1 MNLWDAAILLVI
13 ALCVA
18 LAFRRIRRGKCSGC
32 CCGDCEKCAIKP
44 EKDGK
49 KR

>member
-18 LAFRRIRRGKCSGC
+18 LAFRRIRQGKYKN
-32 CCGDCEKCAIKP
+32 CCGDCEKCAMKP

>member
-13 ALCVA
+13 VLCVA
-18 LAFRRIRRGKCSGC
+18 LAFRRIRRGKCNGC
-32 CCGDCEKCAIKP
+32 CCGDGEKCAMKP

-49 KR
+49 NR